1 MSDNKS
7 SFRSIYYSH
16 GKLNNYHMFITINAH
31 VTLLYMDLSL
41 GRLIFKKITYT
52 QPFILKNKL
61 ISPNKS
67 LFWLIYYAHVKPNN
81 FIHM

>member
-16 GKLNNYHMFITINAH
+16 VKLNNYHMFITINVH

-41 GRLIFKKITYT
+41 SQSILKNITYT
-52 QPFILKNKL
+52 QPFILKK
-61 ISPNKS
+61 I
-67 LFWLIYYAHVKPNN
+67 N
-81 FIHM
+81 FP